1 MFAAPALVS
10 LALLL
15 VSCEAGSPPRPSAA
29 PNIVLVSVDT
39 LRADVTSPYGGPL
52 ITPAFEALAAN
63 GVVFERAYAP
73 APETAPSHA
82 TLITGKEVLRHGV
95 PRNGV
100 PLAADLDTLAERL
113 GDHGYDTGAFVSSW
127 VLDPRF
133 GWDQGFAV
141 YDATFP
147 EEGATMNKERNR
159 YPGAL
164 WLEHEFGGLDR
175 RAAETNAAAGRWLDT
190 AREPF
195 FLFVHYFDPH
205 GPYLPPRKYW
215 PALRELEIDMSGR
228 SHRRLKEEQLL
239 GRILRYHGE
248 VLYVDD
254 ALAALVAHLRRQER
268 ARPTLLVV
276 TSDHGEGLGQHGWM
290 EHSIFLYDELV
301 RVPLLFHWLD
311 GAGEPVRIE
320 TPVGLRD
327 VAPTLAEL
335 AGLPALAAADGRS
348 LAQSVRSGAEPAE
361 RPLFAHRRAYDPA
374 SYERRPGSPGRMAS
388 VRASRWK
395 LIRNWDAEDELY
407 DLEDDPGERRNRLE
421 DERGVADRLE
431 ALLSEHLAEMPPV
444 EVVPD
449 LSPEVRRKLEA
460 LGYFE

>member
-1 MFAAPALVS
+1 MFAAPLLFP

-15 VSCEAGSPPRPSAA
+15 VSCGAGSPPDPIVQ

-39 LRADVTSPYGGPL
+39 LRADATSPYRGPL
-52 ITPAFEALAAN
+52 ATPGFEALAAK
-63 GVVFERAYAP
+63 GVIFERAYAP
-73 APETAPSHA
+73 SPETAPSHA
-82 TLITGKEVLRHGV
+82 TLITGQEVLRHGI

-100 PLAADLDTLAERL
+100 PLAADLDTLAEQL

-141 YDATFP
+141 YDAIFP
-147 EEGATMNKERNR
+147 EDGATMNKERNR

-175 RAAETNAAAGRWLDT
+175 RAVETNAAAGRWLDA

-215 PALRELEIDMSGR
+215 PALRSVEIDMSGR

-248 VLYVDD
+248 ILYVDD
-254 ALAALVAHLRRQER
+254 ALAALVARLRQQER

-311 GAGEPVRIE
+311 GDGESVRIE

-327 VAPTLAEL
+327 VAPTIAEL
-335 AGLPALAAADGRS
+335 AGLPALPAADGRS
-348 LAQSVRSGAEPAE
+348 LAESVRNGAEPAE
-361 RPLFAHRRAYDPA
+361 RPLFAHRRAYEA
-374 SYERRPGSPGRMAS
+374 SSYERRPGSPGRMAS
-388 VRASRWK
+388 VRTSRWK

-407 DLEDDPGERRNRLE
+407 DLEDDPGEHRNRLR
-421 DERGVADRLE
+421 DERGVAERLD
-431 ALLSEHLAEMPPV
+431 ALLSDHLAEMPPV